1 MTSEDRP
8 GDPACWLKLVC
19 PQCGAVAE
27 TDPPARCPQCDA
39 EISGE

>member
-19 PQCGAVAE
+19 PRCGAVAE
-27 TDPPARCPQCDA
+27 DDPPTRCPQCHA
-39 EISGE
+39 EITGE